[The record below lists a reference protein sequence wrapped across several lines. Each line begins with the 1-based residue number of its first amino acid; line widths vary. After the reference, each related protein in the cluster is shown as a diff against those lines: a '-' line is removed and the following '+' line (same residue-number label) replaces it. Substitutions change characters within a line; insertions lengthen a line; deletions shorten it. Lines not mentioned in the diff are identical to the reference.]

1 MPKALVFSVP
11 AHGHIN
17 PSLPLVKELV
27 GRGHE
32 ITYFTTEDYRPR
44 VEATGGTVVDP
55 LSYAVSSFATQAR
68 ICAAIWSRTSRNFAS
83 LSSSLPSTA
92 AGSSNG
98 QCSFTPCDHNACGQC

>member
-55 LSYAVSSFATQAR
+55 L
-68 ICAAIWSRTSRNFAS
+68 
-83 LSSSLPSTA
+83 
-92 AGSSNG
+92 
-98 QCSFTPCDHNACGQC
+98 